1 MHVIITGGAGFLGRR
16 LAAAVLA
23 KGQLAGP
30 GGPPDEVTALTLV
43 DLAEPADRAL
53 LEDPRVRVAVGDIA
67 DPGFVGTL
75 LAGHGATSLFHLAA
89 VVSAQA
95 EGDFDLA
102 MRVNVDAVRALLEA
116 ARSHGE
122 TVRFVSTSSVA
133 VLGSDAGPVGG
144 EDSVVRPETTYGMT
158 KALLELW
165 ASDYARKG
173 FVDARVGRLPTV
185 IIRPG
190 APNGAASSAASAVFR
205 EPLAGTDYV
214 LPVSLDV
221 PIAVSGVRSVVEGLV
236 ALHDVPAEALGRHR
250 TVAFPSVSVTF
261 ADMVDALRRA
271 GAGRRLGTVA
281 VAPDPRIEAILRS
294 WPARLDG
301 SRALALGLP
310 PAQPLAETI
319 DDYLRETA

>member
-16 LAAAVLA
+16 LAAAILA
-23 KGQLAGP
+23 KGELAGP
-30 GGPPDEVTALTLV
+30 AGPPDEVTALTLV
-43 DLAEPADRAL
+43 DVAEPRDGAL
-53 LEDPRVRVAVGDIA
+53 AGDARVRVAVGDIA
-67 DPGFVGTL
+67 DPGFVGAL
-75 LAGHGATSLFHLAA
+75 LAGGGATSVFHLAA
-89 VVSAQA
+89 VLSAQA

-116 ARSHGE
+116 ARRHAGP
-122 TVRFVSTSSVA
+122 VRFVSTSSVA
-133 VLGSDAGPVGG
+133 VLGSDVGAVG
-144 EDSVVRPETTYGMT
+144 RDDSVVRPETTYGMT

-205 EPLAGTDYV
+205 EPLAGVDYT
-214 LPVSLDV
+214 LPVGLDV
-221 PIAVSGVRSVVEGLV
+221 AMAVSGVRSVIDGLV
-236 ALHDVPAEALGRHR
+236 ALHDVPAAALGRHR
-250 TVAFPSVSVTF
+250 TVAFPSLSVTF
-261 ADMVDALRRA
+261 GEMVEALQKA
-271 GAGRRLGTVA
+271 GAGRALGAVA

-294 WPARLDG
+294 WPALLDG
-301 SRALALGLP
+301 SRALDLGLP
-310 PAQPLAETI
+310 PVQTLAETV